1 MHVCSG
7 NLMLELSNTFF
18 FTYMFYKMYS
28 ESFKQISKNMTKAI
42 YVKDYILHLMLQ
54 TSEML
59 DKSLEGDYKTRKNN
73 NNNKCQ

>member
-1 MHVCSG
+1 MQWQPHAR
-7 NLMLELSNTFF
+7 TFKYIF

-59 DKSLEGDYKTRKNN
+59 DKSLEGDYKTRNNN

>member
-1 MHVCSG
+1 
-7 NLMLELSNTFF
+7 
-18 FTYMFYKMYS
+18 MFYKMCS